1 MITLSHEQL
10 EKINLLDK
18 LFASMGVDQLR
29 QITESEQIVS
39 RLKGTAD
46 NPQIILNL
54 VHEYDTMKLDLM
66 SAKADLVGLKS
77 DFQALLKVL
86 HADVF
91 TPRYNMEFNNLKNK
105 HGVY

>member
-10 EKINLLDK
+10 DKINLLDK
-18 LFASMGVDQLR
+18 IFASMDVEQLK
-29 QITESEQIVS
+29 QIAESEQIVS
-39 RLKGTAD
+39 RLKGFED

-66 SAKADLVGLKS
+66 NAKAELVGLKS

-86 HADVF
+86 HSDVF

-105 HGVY
+105 YGVY